1 MNIEHTNPPS
11 NEKPSLFETRYGS
24 VRNEELHTLKR
35 REEIK
40 NQCSLIKQINKSSS
54 SKFF

>member
-1 MNIEHTNPPS
+1 MSIEHVNPQT

-35 REEIK
+35 REETK
-40 NQCSLIKQINKSSS
+40 NQCNLIRHINKSSS